1 MIVVGSLSGVMKWLG
16 LYARNAPRNRC
27 DAGAMELSAKIVD
40 ARCLPANRSL
50 CGQEKGD
57 NCRLSIIGGLFMTIF
72 MRFLPG
78 VFALLL
84 VFPGAAEASGLAEC
98 RALADEG
105 ERLSCYDRL
114 ADGLRDS
121 VPTVQ
126 PSPMMAPAGKADSG
140 GSGSETMLAS
150 ETAAKD
156 HESLLGKAW
165 ELDPGQRGHG
175 LRIRPYKP
183 VYLLPLFRASSL
195 NRRPSSPSEDHTV
208 SDPLD
213 LSANEAKL
221 QFSLKTKIV
230 EDVFGDN
237 GDLWFGYTQS
247 SRWQVYNGSTSRP
260 FRESNYEPEFMFVWR
275 TDYDLLGWRGRLV
288 NLSLNHQSNGRSL
301 PLSRS
306 WNRLMLSTSLEYGN
320 WTATLRPWWRL
331 PESASKDDNPD
342 ISNYMGR
349 ADLQLVRTVG
359 DHQLSLL
366 LRHSLRTGEN
376 NRGAAQLD
384 YAFPIAGDLRGH
396 LQWFSGYGESMIDYN
411 HRSNYFGVGVS
422 LVEWY

>member
-1 MIVVGSLSGVMKWLG
+1 MNTRVRLLSGILVSL
-16 LYARNAPRNRC
+16 LASAAP
-27 DAGAMELSAKIVD
+27 
-40 ARCLPANRSL
+40 
-50 CGQEKGD
+50 
-57 NCRLSIIGGLFMTIF
+57 
-72 MRFLPG
+72 
-78 VFALLL
+78 
-84 VFPGAAEASGLAEC
+84 AAAAGLAEC
-98 RALADEG
+98 RALADAG
-105 ERLSCYDRL
+105 ERLACYDRL
-114 ADGLRDS
+114 TDDAPLS
-121 VPTVQ
+121 VQAV
-126 PSPMMAPAGKADSG
+126 PAEPAEKTEPESK
-140 GSGSETMLAS
+140 TMLSAGTGVK
-150 ETAAKD
+150 EP
-156 HESLLGKAW
+156 ESLLGKAW
-165 ELDPGQRGHG
+165 ELDPGERSGV
-175 LRIRPYKP
+175 LRIRAYKP
-183 VYLLPLFRASSL
+183 VYLLPLFRASDS
-195 NRRPSSPSEDHTV
+195 NYRPSSPSAGHTV
-208 SDPLD
+208 SEPLD
-213 LSANEAKL
+213 LASNEAKL

-275 TDYDLLGWRGRLV
+275 TDYDLLGWRGRLL

-306 WNRLMLSTSLEYGN
+306 WNRLMLSTSLERGN

-331 PESASKDDNPD
+331 PESSGKDDNPD

-366 LRHSLRTGEN
+366 LRHSLRSGERN
-376 NRGAAQLD
+376 HGAAQLD